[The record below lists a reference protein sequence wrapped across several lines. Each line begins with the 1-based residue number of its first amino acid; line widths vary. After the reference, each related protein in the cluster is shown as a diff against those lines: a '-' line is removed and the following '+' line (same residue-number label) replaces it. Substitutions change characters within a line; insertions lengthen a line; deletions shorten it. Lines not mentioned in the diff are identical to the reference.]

1 MVRVVGGGGM
11 LGRGKN
17 GVTFWG
23 GVSVVVAGRTV
34 VVKDRMFARE
44 ERGCCHTVVACSE
57 L

>member
-1 MVRVVGGGGM
+1 M
-11 LGRGKN
+11 LGRGKAEGGKS

-23 GVSVVVAGRTV
+23 GVSVVVAGRRV

-44 ERGCCHTVVACSE
+44 ERGFCHTVVACSE